1 MRLSFIY
8 TQQYSLSEVGGNQ
21 TPVERIKK
29 SSDGLRGTLKESL
42 SDEHTGAIR
51 EDDQTLIKFHG
62 MYMQDDRD
70 RREERATKKL
80 ERLYSFM
87 IRLRLPGGRLTP
99 AEWIAL
105 HNITGEH
112 STGVIKITTRQT
124 VQLHGILKSHI
135 KPTIAAFDRMKL
147 DSIAA
152 CGDVNRNVMVSAHPK
167 FSAVH
172 EEVFQ
177 YADKIS
183 YLLLPKTRAYYEIWL
198 DEEKLLE
205 VNEEDNLYQDRY
217 LPRKFKIAIAIPP
230 YNDVDVF
237 TNDVGIIAIIED
249 NKLIGFNIAAGGGM
263 GTTHGNPDTYPRLA
277 SVLGFIKVEDLE
289 KVVYEI
295 ATTQRDYGNRTDR
308 KLSRLKYT
316 MDRVGVDVFRAEVEK
331 RSGVTFQPAKP
342 AVFTTRDDWYGWQQN
357 HEGLW
362 YYTMFVES
370 GRLYDDDNVQFK
382 KACLEIA
389 ESGKAMFRFTSN
401 QNLIVGDV
409 KEEDKAFVDEVLTKY
424 GVIAQTEKASALRRS
439 ALACVALNTC
449 PLALAEAQRYL
460 PSLIDKIDEVMM
472 KHGLQDEGI
481 TIRMTG
487 CPNGCARPYISEIGF
502 IGTALGHYNM
512 YLGADAVGYRLN
524 KIYKENLDEAAILK
538 ELDVLLE
545 SFKTKRLQKESFGDF
560 IMREGIV

>member
-1 MRLSFIY
+1 MKLIFNHSL
-8 TQQYSLSEVGGNQ
+8 QYSPSGVGGTE

-29 SSDGLRGTLKESL
+29 ASHGLRGTLKESL
-42 SDEHTGAIR
+42 LDEHTGAIR

-70 RREERATKKL
+70 RREERASKKL

-99 AEWIAL
+99 EEWIAL
-105 HNITGEH
+105 HNITGDH

-124 VQLHGILKSHI
+124 VQLHGILKSHV
-135 KPTIAAFDRMKL
+135 KPTIAAFDKMKL

-152 CGDVNRNVMVSAHPK
+152 CGDVNRNVTVSAHPK
-167 FSAVH
+167 FSAIH

-183 YLLLPKTRAYYEIWL
+183 YLLLPKTRAYYEVWL

-217 LPRKFKIAIAIPP
+217 LPRKFKIAIGIPP
-230 YNDVDVF
+230 YNDVDIF
-237 TNDVGIIAIIED
+237 TNDIGIIAIIEN

-277 SVLGFIKVEDLE
+277 TVFGFIEKDVLE

-295 ATTQRDYGNRTDR
+295 ATTQRDFGNRTDR
-308 KLSRLKYT
+308 KTSRLKYT
-316 MDRVGVDVFRAEVEK
+316 MDRMGVDVFKAEVEK
-331 RSGVTFQPAKP
+331 RSGVIFQPAKK

-362 YYTMFVES
+362 YYTMFVEN
-370 GRLYDDDNVQFK
+370 GRLRDDEEVQYK

-389 ESGKAMFRFTSN
+389 ESGKAQFRFTSN
-401 QNLIVGDV
+401 QNLIVGDI
-409 KEEDKAFVDEVLTKY
+409 KEEDKAFVDEILTKY
-424 GVIAQTEKASALRRS
+424 NVIATTKKASPLRKS

-460 PSLIDKIDEVMM
+460 PSLIDKIDDVML
-472 KHGLQDEGI
+472 KHGLQEEGI
-481 TIRMTG
+481 TVRMTG

-502 IGTALGHYNM
+502 IGTSLGHYNM
-512 YLGADAVGYRLN
+512 YLGADAIGYRLN
-524 KIYKENLDEAAILK
+524 KIYKENLEEADILK
-538 ELDVLLE
+538 ELNVLLE
-545 SFKTKRLQKESFGDF
+545 SFKTKRRQKESFGDF